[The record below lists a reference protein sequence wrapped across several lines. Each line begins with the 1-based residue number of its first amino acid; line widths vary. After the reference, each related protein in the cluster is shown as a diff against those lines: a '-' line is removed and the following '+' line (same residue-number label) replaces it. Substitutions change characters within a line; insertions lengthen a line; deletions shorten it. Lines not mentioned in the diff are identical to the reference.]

1 MSVPRKKQLLCTYTQ
16 SDFDFCSCQA
26 LLMYC
31 VLTVSGFVTAVKRKG
46 TDSILGSAGGE
57 ATKTMKGSTGESK
70 KVQCYIVYQ
79 SLLLTYTTYRWSIR
93 RCNAQGSEGHFQLNL
108 LKHPDPCFLV
118 HCLQQ
123 LTSVLK
129 AVQYS

>member
-1 MSVPRKKQLLCTYTQ
+1 MSVPRKKQLLLTQ

-26 LLMYC
+26 YVIRLYC
-31 VLTVSGFVTAVKRKG
+31 ILTVSGFVTAVKRKG

-79 SLLLTYTTYRWSIR
+79 SLLLTYTIGGQFDGAMHKEARVPF
-93 RCNAQGSEGHFQLNL
+93 N
-108 LKHPDPCFLV
+108 
-118 HCLQQ
+118 
-123 LTSVLK
+123 
-129 AVQYS
+129 